1 MVWDSYCEYQR
12 YRCPSAIFH
21 PLQNATMDHDEFR
34 AMFCSMRKEEIGSEE
49 VCRSTDYVFKKVY
62 E

>member
-1 MVWDSYCEYQR
+1 
-12 YRCPSAIFH
+12 
-21 PLQNATMDHDEFR
+21 MDHHEFR

-49 VCRSTDYVFKKVY
+49 VCCRSTDYVFKKVY

>member
-1 MVWDSYCEYQR
+1 MNAKVLVATR
-12 YRCPSAIFH
+12 PSAIFH
-21 PLQNATMDHDEFR
+21 PLQNATMDHVLR

-49 VCRSTDYVFKKVY
+49 VCRSTDYVFKTVY

>member
-1 MVWDSYCEYQR
+1 
-12 YRCPSAIFH
+12 
-21 PLQNATMDHDEFR
+21 MDHELR
-34 AMFCSMRKEEIGSEE
+34 AMFSSMRKEEIGSEE